1 MPRLAR
7 RRTRH
12 QSNLCAVLAQQVA
25 KATLYKSNII
35 VIIVIMV
42 LMVIMVIMVIIVKYG
57 GTLPFAPSCAML
69 CFCT

>member
-35 VIIVIMV
+35 VI
-42 LMVIMVIMVIIVKYG
+42 MVILVITVIIVIIVMYG